1 MDSRNLISY
10 ANQASLPPIIGS
22 IGSNYLDVAARGFW
36 QDGEMAF
43 FDIRVFNPFA
53 RTHLNTNIEQAFKS
67 NESQKKKSYNERV
80 VRIEHGSFTPIV
92 LSAMGGFG
100 RETAKF
106 TTRLI
111 EKISEKK
118 DLMNSVVANFVR
130 TKISFELVKAQVMC
144 IRGSRTLRN
153 VEMDPSLA
161 EWLTILLMNN
171 IVSTVL
177 SNID

>member
-1 MDSRNLISY
+1 M
-10 ANQASLPPIIGS
+10 
-22 IGSNYLDVAARGFW
+22 
-36 QDGEMAF
+36 
-43 FDIRVFNPFA
+43 
-53 RTHLNTNIEQAFKS
+53 
-67 NESQKKKSYNERV
+67 